1 MASSSGTRR
10 FDLFSQRVDAT
21 GARSWDPLGVP
32 VCADSGD
39 RVVAGAHCMA
49 SDGAGGAVLVFVDD
63 VRVGFYAQHLDVT
76 GSRLWNDDG
85 TLIPTIG
92 GGTDVVTD
100 GEGGMWVA
108 TSDGRNGGYN
118 VWVEHLNSSGY
129 IVSVP
134 GGIQVSNATNEQAIG
149 DRFNSAA
156 SDGAGGVIVTWVD
169 TRNGVDRDVF
179 AQRVLGSGALD
190 SNWPVNGTPLC
201 TAPGVQINPSIVADG
216 NGGAIIAWYDQRSV
230 GTSYDIY
237 AQHVNAFGDIVVGW
251 PVNGVPLCTA
261 LGNQVYPEVVTDGAG
276 GAIADW
282 DDYRGPD
289 VDIFA
294 QRVSWDGAVGARVT
308 TDVDFPAPPAMMLD
322 APRPNPVTRHLA
334 VSFSLPGSQPARL
347 GLFDLVGRRVQEL
360 EVGSLGPGRHVVHL
374 PGVASIRPGVYTV
387 RLTQGT
393 HSLSRRVV
401 LLQ

>member
-1 MASSSGTRR
+1 MVTDGSGGAIVLWNDDRTGPTRIYAQRINGDGVLQWNRR

-190 SNWPVNGTPLC
+190 SNWPVNGTPYAPLPASRSIPPSSPTVTGRDHRLVRSEKRGHLVRYLC
-201 TAPGVQINPSIVADG
+201 SARQRLP
-216 NGGAIIAWYDQRSV
+216 AIS
-230 GTSYDIY
+230 
-237 AQHVNAFGDIVVGW
+237 
-251 PVNGVPLCTA
+251 
-261 LGNQVYPEVVTDGAG
+261 
-276 GAIADW
+276 
-282 DDYRGPD
+282 
-289 VDIFA
+289 
-294 QRVSWDGAVGARVT
+294 
-308 TDVDFPAPPAMMLD
+308 
-322 APRPNPVTRHLA
+322 
-334 VSFSLPGSQPARL
+334 
-347 GLFDLVGRRVQEL
+347 
-360 EVGSLGPGRHVVHL
+360 
-374 PGVASIRPGVYTV
+374 
-387 RLTQGT
+387 
-393 HSLSRRVV
+393 
-401 LLQ
+401 